1 MAITPQQRALL
12 DTISW
17 AEGTWD
23 SKANRPRYD
32 ITFGYQSAD
41 PSKPHP
47 GRVVRS
53 GGYAS
58 DATGAYQ
65 FLSPTWKGANGGV
78 NAPMTPENQDR
89 AALQL
94 VRGRGVD
101 PSRPLD
107 AAALDRLAPEWASL
121 PTAKGGSYYGQ
132 PSKNRQ
138 SLLDF
143 YNQRL
148 GAAPNP
154 GNSNSAGAPPAAS
167 SSPSAAPAA
176 AAAGGGGDDGSGAV
190 LAALAAS
197 SNSNADVLSA
207 LAAGGNRNPASGLAA
222 LALSQQQGL
231 QTMIDDLGSS
241 LRPRAQAHSAEL
253 EATGQRRFANSPF
266 FQQALSLLS

>member
-1 MAITPQQRALL
+1 MAINAQQRALL

-53 GGYAS
+53 GRYAS

-65 FLSPTWKGANGGV
+65 FLSTTWKGANGGANV
-78 NAPMTPENQDR
+78 AMTPDNQDR

-101 PSRPLD
+101 PTKPLD
-107 AAALDRLAPEWASL
+107 AAALDKLAPEWASL
-121 PTAKGGSYYGQ
+121 PTMKGGSYYGQ
-132 PSKNRQ
+132 PSKSRQ
-138 SLLDF
+138 AVLDF

-154 GNSNSAGAPPAAS
+154 GNAVTATASAPGGGTLP
-167 SSPSAAPAA
+167 
-176 AAAGGGGDDGSGAV
+176 AAGGADV
-190 LAALAAS
+190 NAALLQAIQAAS
-197 SNSNADVLSA
+197 GGGSSSADLVPLI
-207 LAAGGNRNPASGLAA
+207 SGLSGESAFIGAA
-222 LALSQQQGL
+222 SAQQKRLDG
-231 QTMIDDLGSS
+231 MIDDLGRS
-241 LRPRAQAHSAEL
+241 LAPR
-253 EATGQRRFANSPF
+253 EATAERRFAYSPF
-266 FQQALSLLS
+266 FSQALNLLG